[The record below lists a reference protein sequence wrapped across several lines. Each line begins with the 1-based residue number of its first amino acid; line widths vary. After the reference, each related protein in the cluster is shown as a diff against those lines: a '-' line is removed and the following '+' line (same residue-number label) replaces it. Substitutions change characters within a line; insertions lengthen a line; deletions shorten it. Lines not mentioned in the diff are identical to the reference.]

1 MEYPTTFLGWAGLI
15 GFGGLGFVFTIT
27 LVVFVHELGHFLA
40 ARYFG
45 VKVESFSIGFGR
57 ALAGF
62 TDRYGTYWKVGWLP
76 LGGYVKFWGD
86 EGVSSTPDHEKI
98 DRASAAERAGSF
110 HHKALWKKAIIAL
123 GGPVANFILALVI
136 LTGLFWI
143 YGTSVV
149 TAQIGALAKGLPAEL
164 AGFKVGDTVL
174 AIDGSPVTEFQ
185 DIITSVGVSQGQQL
199 IFRVRRDGKV
209 IDIPVTPQQIEKED
223 PFGNKIKD
231 AGIGVRP
238 VIPGKVSTVA
248 PGSAAER
255 AGLKADDIVVAVD
268 KAPVFTWKDIAAG
281 LRAANGGPVKVTFY
295 RDEFDPKLKRNKAKK
310 SEVTLTPAGPLTST
324 ADSDRF
330 VEEVAGFTATVP
342 GAPESETLVRFGPLE
357 AASRAAG
364 TVWFIVVKTLSFIG
378 QLLTGTGDY
387 QQLSGPIGI
396 AQVSGQV
403 LVFFGVVALIN
414 LAAVLSVSIGL
425 LNLFPIPMLDGGHL
439 LYYGIEAV
447 RGRPLGER
455 AQELGFRIGFAL
467 VVGLMLFAT
476 WNDIT
481 KFKLF

>member
-1 MEYPTTFLGWAGLI
+1 MEYPTTILGWLGLI
-15 GFGGLGFVFTIT
+15 GFGGLGFVFVIT

-57 ALAGF
+57 AIAGF
-62 TDRYGTYWKVGWLP
+62 TDRHGTHWKVGWLP

-110 HHKALWKKAIIAL
+110 HHKPLWQKAIIAV
-123 GGPVANFILALVI
+123 GGPVANFILAIVI
-136 LTGLFWI
+136 LTGLFAI
-143 YGTSVV
+143 VGTPVV
-149 TAQIGALAKGLPAEL
+149 TPQIGALSKGAPAER

-174 AIDGSPVTEFQ
+174 AIDGKPVTEFQ
-185 DIITSVGVSQGQQL
+185 DIITTVGVSQGHEL
-199 IFRVRRDGKV
+199 VFRVNRAGQT
-209 IDIPVTPQQIEKED
+209 IDIPVTPEQIEKQD
-223 PFGNKIKD
+223 PFGNKVLD
-231 AGIGVRP
+231 AGIGIRP
-238 VIPGKVSTVA
+238 VTPGEVDRVL
-248 PGSAAER
+248 PGSPAER
-255 AGLKADDIVVAVD
+255 AGLRAEDIVVAVG
-268 KAPVFTWKDIAAG
+268 KKPVNSWKDLAAG
-281 LRAANGGPVKVTFY
+281 LREANGTPVKLTFY
-295 RDEFDPKLKRNKAKK
+295 RDEFDPKLKRDRAKK
-310 SEVTLTPAGPLTST
+310 NELTLSPLVPASAV
-324 ADSDRF
+324 ADPDRF
-330 VEEVAGFTATVP
+330 VLESAGFTATVP

-357 AASRAAG
+357 AVARAAD
-364 TVWFIVVKTLSFIG
+364 TVWFIVVKTLTFIG

>member
-1 MEYPTTFLGWAGLI
+1 MDYPTTFLGWAALI

-57 ALAGF
+57 AIAGF
-62 TDRYGTYWKVGWLP
+62 TDKYGTYWKIGWLP

-98 DRASAAERAGSF
+98 DHATAAERAGSF
-110 HHKALWKKAIIAL
+110 HHKPLWQKAIIAI
-123 GGPVANFILALVI
+123 GGPVANFVLAIVI
-136 LTGLFWI
+136 LTGLFAFAGAPI
-143 YGTSVV
+143 ITP
-149 TAQIGALAKGLPAEL
+149 QIGGLAKGAPAEA
-164 AGFKVGDTVL
+164 AGFKVGDTVV
-174 AIDGSPVTEFQ
+174 AIDGKPVTEFQ
-185 DIITSVGVSQGQQL
+185 DIVTSVGVAHGTPL
-199 IFRVRRDGKV
+199 VFRVRRDGQLV
-209 IDIPVTPQQIEKED
+209 DISVTPQRIEKKD
-223 PFGNKIKD
+223 LFGNPVFD
-231 AGIGVRP
+231 TGIGVAP
-238 VIPGKVSTVA
+238 VVPGRIKLVA
-248 PGSAAER
+248 PASPAEK
-255 AGLKADDIVVAVD
+255 AGLQAEDIVVQVG
-268 KAPVFTWKDIAAG
+268 KKPVATWSDIATA
-281 LRAANGGPVKVTFY
+281 LREAQGNEVVVTYY
-295 RDEFDPKLKRNKAKK
+295 RQEFDAKLKRENPTKK
-310 SEVTLTPAGPLTST
+310 TAILAPLPSTLAS
-324 ADSDRF
+324 ADSDSF
-330 VEEVAGFTATVP
+330 VAEVAGFTATVP
-342 GAPESETLVRFGPLE
+342 GAPESETIVRFGPLE
-357 AASRAAG
+357 AVSRATS

-481 KFKLF
+481 KIKLF

>member
-1 MEYPTTFLGWAGLI
+1 MEYPTTVLGWASMV

-27 LVVFVHELGHFLA
+27 LVVFIHELGHFLA

-45 VKVESFSIGFGR
+45 VKIETFSIGFGR
-57 ALAGF
+57 AIAGF
-62 TDRYGTYWKVGWLP
+62 TDRYGTYWNIGWLP

-86 EGVSSTPDHEKI
+86 EGVSSTPDHGKL
-98 DRASAAERAGSF
+98 DHASMAERAQSF
-110 HHKALWKKAIIAL
+110 HFKPLWQKSIIAL
-123 GGPVANFILALVI
+123 GGPVANFILAIVI
-136 LTGLFWI
+136 LTGLFAI
-143 YGTSVV
+143 VGTSVI
-149 TAQIGALAKGLPAEL
+149 TAQIGRLSKGAPAEL
-164 AGFKVGDTVL
+164 AGFKIGDTVV
-174 AIDGSPVTEFQ
+174 AIDGTPVTEFQ
-185 DIITSVGVSQGQQL
+185 NIVTTVGVAQGRSL
-199 IFRVRRDGKV
+199 VFRVRRDGRELN
-209 IDIPVTPQQIEKED
+209 IPVTPQSIEKTD
-223 PFGNKIKD
+223 LFGNKIND
-231 AGIGVRP
+231 TGIGVGP
-238 VIPGKVSTVA
+238 VTPGQVSRILPNSPAVA
-248 PGSAAER
+248 
-255 AGLKADDIVVAVD
+255 AGLQPDDIVVGVD
-268 KAPVFTWKDIAAG
+268 KTDVNSWTDIATA
-281 LRAANGGPVKVTFY
+281 LRAAAGKPVKITFY
-295 RDEFDPKLKRNKAKK
+295 RDGFDETLKRIKATKQEA
-310 SEVTLTPAGPLTST
+310 SLTPLVPMEPET
-324 ADSDRF
+324 DSDRY
-330 VEEVAGFTATVP
+330 VTQAAGFTATVP
-342 GAPESETLVRFGPLE
+342 GAPESETIVRFGPLE
-357 AASRAAG
+357 AASRAIN

-396 AQVSGQV
+396 ASVSGQV
-403 LVFFGVVALIN
+403 FVFFGAVALIN

>member
-1 MEYPTTFLGWAGLI
+1 MEYPTTILGWAALI
-15 GFGGLGFVFTIT
+15 GTGGLGFVFTIT

-86 EGVSSTPDHEKI
+86 EGVSSSPDHEKI
-98 DRASAAERAGSF
+98 DRATAAERAGSF
-110 HHKALWKKAIIAL
+110 HHKPLWQKAIIAL
-123 GGPVANFILALVI
+123 GGPIANFILALVI
-136 LTGLFWI
+136 LTGLFAI
-143 YGTSVV
+143 VGTSVV
-149 TAQIGALAKGLPAEL
+149 TAQIGALNKGLPAEQ
-164 AGFKVGDTVL
+164 AGFKVGDTII
-174 AIDGSPVTEFQ
+174 AIDGRKVTEFQ
-185 DIITSVGVSQGQQL
+185 DVITTVGVSQGHKL
-199 IFRVRRDGKV
+199 IFRVRRDGQEL
-209 IDIPVTPQQIEKED
+209 DIPVTPQAIEKED
-223 PFGNKIKD
+223 PFGNKVLD
-231 AGIGVRP
+231 SGIGVRP

-255 AGLKADDIVVAVD
+255 AGLKADDIVVAID
-268 KAPVFTWKDIAAG
+268 KTPVATWKDIAAG
-281 LRAANGGPVKVTFY
+281 LRAANGKPVKMTFY
-295 RDEFDPKLKRNKAKK
+295 RLELDPKLKREKLAKH
-310 SEVTLTPAGPLTST
+310 EVDLSPVAPLPST
-324 ADSDRF
+324 DDVDRF
-330 VEEVAGFTATVP
+330 VEESVGFTAVVP

-357 AASRAAG
+357 AASRAAS
-364 TVWFIVVKTLSFIG
+364 TVWFIVVKTLTFIG

-481 KFKLF
+481 KIKLF

>member
-1 MEYPTTFLGWAGLI
+1 MEYPTTILGWAGLI
-15 GFGGLGFVFTIT
+15 GIGGLGFVFTIT

-57 ALAGF
+57 ALVGF

-110 HHKALWKKAIIAL
+110 HHKPLWQKAIIAL
-123 GGPVANFILALVI
+123 GGPVANFILAFVI
-136 LTGLFWI
+136 LTSLYAI
-143 YGTSVV
+143 VGTHVV
-149 TAQIGALAKGLPAEL
+149 TAQIGALVEGAPAER
-164 AGFKVGDTVL
+164 AGIKIGDTVV
-174 AIDGSPVTEFQ
+174 AIDGKQVTEFQ
-185 DIITSVGVSQGQQL
+185 DIITTVGVSQGHQL
-199 IFRVRRDGKV
+199 IFRVRRDGRLL
-209 IDIPVTPQQIEKED
+209 DIPVTPQQIEKED
-223 PFGNKIKD
+223 PFGNKVLD

-238 VIPGKVSTVA
+238 VSPGKVDLVA

-268 KAPVFTWKDIAAG
+268 KTPVLTWKDIAAG
-281 LRAANGGPVKVTFY
+281 FRAAGGRPVQLTFY
-295 RDEFDPKLKRNKAKK
+295 RMEFDSKSKREKPTKH
-310 SEVTLTPAGPLTST
+310 EVALTPATPLSST

-330 VEEVAGFTATVP
+330 VEEAAGFTAVVP

-447 RGRPLGER
+447 RGRPMGER

-476 WNDIT
+476 WNDVT
-481 KFKLF
+481 KIKLF

>member
-1 MEYPTTFLGWAGLI
+1 MEYPTTILGWAGLV

-45 VKVESFSIGFGR
+45 VKVESFSIGFGK
-57 ALAGF
+57 AIAGF
-62 TDRYGTYWKVGWLP
+62 TDRHGTYWKVGWLP

-86 EGVSSTPDHEKI
+86 EGVSSTPDHDKI
-98 DRASAAERAGSF
+98 DHASAAERAGSF
-110 HHKALWKKAIIAL
+110 HHKPLWQKAIIAL

-136 LTGLFWI
+136 LTALFAFN
-143 YGTSVV
+143 GTSVV
-149 TAQIGALAKGLPAEL
+149 TAQIGAVSKGAPAEL
-164 AGFKVGDTVL
+164 AGFKVGDTVV
-174 AIDGSPVTEFQ
+174 AIDGKPVTEFQ
-185 DIITSVGVSQGQQL
+185 DIITTVGVAQGRQL
-199 IFRVRRDGKV
+199 VFRVRRNGQELN
-209 IDIPVTPQQIEKED
+209 IPVTPQQIEKED
-223 PFGNKIKD
+223 PFGNKVMD

-238 VIPGKVSTVA
+238 VIPGKVDRVA

-255 AGLKADDIVVAVD
+255 AGMKADDIIVAIGKTPVV
-268 KAPVFTWKDIAAG
+268 TWKDIATG
-281 LRAANGGPVKVTFY
+281 LRAANGQPIEITLY
-295 RDEFDPKLKRNKAKK
+295 REEVDPKLQRAKLK
-310 SEVTLTPAGPLTST
+310 KTVVTLSAQGPLSSAT
-324 ADSDRF
+324 DSDRF
-330 VEEVAGFTATVP
+330 VDESVGLTATVP
-342 GAPESETLVRFGPLE
+342 GAPESETIVRFGPLE

>member
-1 MEYPTTFLGWAGLI
+1 MEYPTTILGWASLI
-15 GFGGLGFVFTIT
+15 GIGGLGFVFTIT

-98 DRASAAERAGSF
+98 DHASAAERAGSF
-110 HHKALWKKAIIAL
+110 HHKPLWQKAIIAI

-136 LTGLFWI
+136 LTGLYAI
-143 YGTSVV
+143 RGDLVV
-149 TAQIGALAKGLPAEL
+149 TPQIGALAKGAPAEL

-174 AIDGSPVTEFQ
+174 AIDGRPVKEFQ
-185 DIITSVGVSQGQQL
+185 DIITTVGVSEGRKL
-199 IFRVRRDGKV
+199 IFRVRRGDNV
-209 IDIPVTPQQIEKED
+209 LDIPVTPKAIEKED
-223 PFGNKIKD
+223 PFGNRLMD
-231 AGIGVRP
+231 SGIGVRS
-238 VIPGKVSTVA
+238 VAPGKISRVA
-248 PGSAAER
+248 PGSPGER
-255 AGLKADDIVVAVD
+255 AGLKAEDIVIAID
-268 KAPVFTWKDIAAG
+268 KTPVQTWADVAAG
-281 LRAANGGPVKVTFY
+281 LRAKNGGPVKVVFV
-295 RDEFDPKLKRNKAKK
+295 RDEFDPKLKRDKPKK
-310 SEVTLTPAGPLTST
+310 REAMLSPAAPMSSSL
-324 ADSDRF
+324 DSDRY
-330 VEEVAGFTATVP
+330 VEEVGGFTASVP
-342 GAPESETLVRFGPLE
+342 GAPESQILVRFGPLE
-357 AASRAAG
+357 AASRAAS